1 MSRNLPLPFLAVPP
15 AEYQQSYFSALV
27 QSITTYMRNER
38 NPGEGRHTTLVL
50 TALPSSDQGLEVGGL
65 FEHGGFVKITKANT
79 PHVGSLLA
87 TGSVGSVTVSTP

>member
-27 QSITTYMRNER
+27 QSISTYMRNER

-50 TALPSSDQGLEVGGL
+50 TNLPTSDQGLEVGAL
-65 FEHGGFVKITKANT
+65 FEQDGFVKIAKANT
-79 PHVGSLLA
+79 PHVVGLLS